1 MKVSTN
7 RIEAFQF
14 VFMRNGAREHDSIK
28 RVMAF
33 RKVLHCKLDICT
45 LIVQSLS
52 GTRIALY
59 GDKRIIIPLIIA
71 SSGQE
76 DVK

>member
-14 VFMRNGAREHDSIK
+14 VFLWTGAREHDSIK

-52 GTRIALY
+52 GT
-59 GDKRIIIPLIIA
+59 
-71 SSGQE
+71 
-76 DVK
+76 